1 MANLELLSFIVTT
14 VCLVS
19 FSIVF
24 TYLFRN
30 YFINSIKN
38 ISDGREDIE
47 IIDSFLDETKK
58 KKTKRN
64 KVFKII
70 GKVTSYTIFGIV
82 LAFFCFSLTSRIL
95 DNNML
100 INDSGFVVI
109 ASGSMEK
116 RNEENTYLDE
126 FNLNNQISTY
136 DIIGLKK
143 YESVN
148 EVKLYDVIA
157 FKDKEGKTIVHRI
170 ISLEEDGNNIKINTR
185 GDSNAASDANQLYY
199 GYLSYEDIMGKYT
212 DFKIPLIGSFVI
224 FIQSNSGIVTIISVI
239 YCFLMFDFYRTKL
252 DKVITSRTNLLVE
265 LIDYDIDS
273 PSVTNYF
280 KQELVYKGYK
290 YVFEKG
296 DFKYKEEIKDN
307 LVKEQ
312 SAETMYSQI
321 VTDENDPNKKEIS
334 VKDIKEDTIT
344 KMKDEKQNISFIDT
358 IKSFFNKKK
367 SDDNA

>member
-1 MANLELLSFIVTT
+1 MSNLQLLSFIVTT

-47 IIDSFLDETKK
+47 IIDTFLDETKK

-64 KVFKII
+64 KIFNIV
-70 GKVTSYTIFGIV
+70 GKVTSYTFLGLV

-100 INDSGFVVI
+100 INNSGFVVI
-109 ASGSMEK
+109 ASGSMEE
-116 RNEENTYLDE
+116 RNKENAYLDE

-143 YESVN
+143 YESIDQ
-148 EVKLYDVIA
+148 VKLYDVIA

-170 ISLEEDGNNIKINTR
+170 VSLEETENNIKVNTR
-185 GDSNAASDANQLYY
+185 GDSNQASDANQLYY
-199 GYLSYEDIMGKYT
+199 GYLSYEDIIGKYT
-212 DFKIPLIGSFVI
+212 DFRIPLIGSFVI
-224 FIQSNSGIVTIISVI
+224 FLQSNSGIVTIISVI
-239 YCFLMFDFYRTKL
+239 YCFLMFDYYRTKL
-252 DKVITSRTNLLVE
+252 DKTITLRTNLLVE
-265 LIDYDIDS
+265 LIDYDIDT
-273 PSVTNYF
+273 PNVNNYF
-280 KQELVYKGYK
+280 KQELIYKGYK
-290 YVFEKG
+290 YIFEKG
-296 DFKYKEEIKDN
+296 EFKYKEEIKDN

-312 SAETMYSQI
+312 SDETMYSQI
-321 VTDENDPNKKEIS
+321 VTDENEPNKKEIS

-344 KMKDEKQNISFIDT
+344 KIKEEKQNVSFVET
-358 IKSFFNKKK
+358 VKSFFKKK
-367 SDDNA
+367 SDDNV